1 MADRFSLSL
10 PLQMDT
16 INKLLK
22 KQTPKMRKGRG
33 TGDATPAGGPYA
45 DSTMGG
51 ISDIPA
57 LPPTMVRWVSNA
69 SGIRL
74 GVPEM
79 WMGGPAGAVFEKQT
93 APEVIGRRRRMVEVI
108 DDPMEI
114 DTRA

>member
-1 MADRFSLSL
+1 
-10 PLQMDT
+10 MDT

-57 LPPTMVRWVSNA
+57 PPPTMVRWVSNA

-74 GVPEM
+74 GVPET
-79 WMGGPAGAVFEKQT
+79 WMSGPAGAVFEKQT
-93 APEVIGRRRRMVEVI
+93 APEVIGRRRMVEVI
-108 DDPMEI
+108 DDPVEI